1 MDATE
6 LAAGLV
12 RLGVDVGNNSMV
24 LTMMMEAGA
33 KLQQH
38 AVAARMLTCTH
49 TTSTHNELSEMP
61 MYVSFFTCVHADDWD
76 CPDIDGNN
84 GIDFGEFKDVIFRV
98 LEEE

>member
-33 KLQQH
+33 KVQQN
-38 AVAARMLTCTH
+38 AVAVR
-49 TTSTHNELSEMP
+49 NELSEMP
-61 MYVSFFTCVHADDWD
+61 MYVSFSTCVHADDWD

>member
-33 KLQQH
+33 NLQH

-49 TTSTHNELSEMP
+49 TTSIHNELSEMP
-61 MYVSFFTCVHADDWD
+61 MCVHADGWE